1 MKDRGEFI
9 FGVFIFGTIAGF
21 TVLSLGYSPT
31 ARLVPLI
38 VGIAGIIFIL
48 LQLMSH
54 FPKLS
59 DKLAILT
66 QKKDFFST
74 RKIKLQKIKVKSEE
88 IHDEADADQ
97 SVDAF
102 SEKEM
107 FFWVLL
113 FSVSIFLFGFL
124 ISVPSLIGVYLRYR
138 ADASWRFT
146 ILSALGIEF
155 VMYFGFVYLLEV
167 FLYKGYIF
175 ILIMGR

>member
-21 TVLSLGYSPT
+21 TALSLGYSPT

-48 LQLMSH
+48 LQLLSN

-74 RKIKLQKIKVKSEE
+74 RKIKLQKIKGEE

-97 SVDAF
+97 GVDAF

-107 FFWVLL
+107 FLWVLL
-113 FSVSIFLFGFL
+113 FGVSIFLFGFL
-124 ISVPSLIGVYLRYR
+124 ISVPILIGVYLKYR

-155 VMYFGFVYLLEV
+155 VMYFGFVYLLKV